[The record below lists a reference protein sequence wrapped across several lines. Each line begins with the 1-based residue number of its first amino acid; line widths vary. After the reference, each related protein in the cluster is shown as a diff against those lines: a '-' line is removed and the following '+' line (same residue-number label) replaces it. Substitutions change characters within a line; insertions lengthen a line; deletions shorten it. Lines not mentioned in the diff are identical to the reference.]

1 MFMDI
6 CNPSEN
12 SCFSKIFPVLLKC
25 DFSWFQPIIGRF
37 YKMRVSWEL
46 TFTTFLSPFIN
57 TVLCFLTWCEYYL
70 WLDSKY
76 NVRRCDVLV
85 QNKTIHSLN
94 LSYPWSNISLKM
106 ATWAIGKTHVIR
118 GRVVCII
125 VFIVSIW
132 SDLLVFCWWFMSNIR
147 NVFTNSIGYV
157 TKCGPAGILEGN
169 TTDRCMGINVLK
181 SSYRKIWSNILTARW
196 RASAWSDKMNK
207 EQSADDPSVDLIR
220 VKHA

>member
-37 YKMRVSWEL
+37 YKMRVSWEFNIYNLKSFLL
-46 TFTTFLSPFIN
+46 TRRYR
-57 TVLCFLTWCEYYL
+57 LTRCEYYL

-94 LSYPWSNISLKM
+94 LFQNLIEYFFKN
-106 ATWAIGKTHVIR
+106 
-118 GRVVCII
+118 
-125 VFIVSIW
+125 
-132 SDLLVFCWWFMSNIR
+132 
-147 NVFTNSIGYV
+147 
-157 TKCGPAGILEGN
+157 GN
-169 TTDRCMGINVLK
+169 L
-181 SSYRKIWSNILTARW
+181 SHW
-196 RASAWSDKMNK
+196 
-207 EQSADDPSVDLIR
+207 
-220 VKHA
+220 